1 MLIATLGACALVGI
15 GFGVGRSLPRATD
28 SNGGH
33 DATARPWPLSQS
45 PPSQPR
51 LPSPPPSP
59 ASPSPSP
66 PPSPA
71 LPSGWWSYGE
81 EWWDSDVDWE
91 APPSDGMVVTELNT
105 YEKDGY
111 VFVRVKAGHLEGWGQ
126 ACYHS
131 SRSQLSGVVAKRV
144 HTWVGPHVLGK
155 TVETPADIDAVTDT
169 AWRQNYKHTGDVLA
183 QVLAGVDT
191 ALWDLVAR
199 NLNVSVCTLVAE
211 VMGGECK
218 SHMPVYGSNGNRETD
233 MGLLLAN
240 AVHNHD
246 KYGVQAFKFQIAQR
260 MGGDVDITP
269 NRTET
274 LIPLARQLLGPEVT
288 LLADAN
294 GGYDTIERA
303 KPIAQLLID
312 NNFTFFEEPYP
323 FWEYDKAA
331 ALGAAMPGM
340 PIALGE
346 QEYRTDVWQ
355 RNVHAMDVW
364 QPDVHYIGGVSRSL
378 AVARMSMEAGARFVP
393 HSPNPSFVAVFTL
406 HIAAAVPNAF
416 QFMEADAVNTR
427 QPPDGK
433 RFFTEGV
440 LKIKDG
446 KMKVPTGAGWGVA
459 LRSDWVDE
467 ASKRTSKMKSSP
479 PPPAPSPPRPRD

>member
-1 MLIATLGACALVGI
+1 MQLADIDPVAVVSQQGRAVEATKQPAANGLPWLRMLIATLGACALVGI
-15 GFGVGRSLPRATD
+15 GFGVG
-28 SNGGH
+28 
-33 DATARPWPLSQS
+33 
-45 PPSQPR
+45 
-51 LPSPPPSP
+51 
-59 ASPSPSP
+59 
-66 PPSPA
+66 
-71 LPSGWWSYGE
+71 
-81 EWWDSDVDWE
+81 SDVDWE

-111 VFVRVKAGHLEGWGQ
+111 VG
-126 ACYHS
+126 
-131 SRSQLSGVVAKRV
+131 SRQDIWR
-144 HTWVGPHVLGK
+144 

-346 QEYRTDVWQ
+346 QEYRMDVWQ

-479 PPPAPSPPRPRD
+479 PPPSPTAT